1 MDVSTHREGLIEPA
15 DRGSKRDIVDMYMR
29 LDTSV
34 KGVVR
39 WHQQGGRTVSA
50 LGAMIVKVPVLAASG
65 VAGVTVT
72 VVSE

>member
-15 DRGSKRDIVDMYMR
+15 DRGSERDIVDMYMR
-29 LDTSV
+29 LDAV

-39 WHQQGGRTVSA
+39 WHLRTVSA

>member
-15 DRGSKRDIVDMYMR
+15 DRGSERDIVDMYMR
-29 LDTSV
+29 LDTSI

-39 WHQQGGRTVSA
+39 WHLRTVSA